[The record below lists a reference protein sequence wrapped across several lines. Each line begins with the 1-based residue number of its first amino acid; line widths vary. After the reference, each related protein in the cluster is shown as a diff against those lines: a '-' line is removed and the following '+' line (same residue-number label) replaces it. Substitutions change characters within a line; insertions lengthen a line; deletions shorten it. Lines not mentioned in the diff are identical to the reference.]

1 MARDM
6 FCEPEF
12 LMQRPVG
19 EFACFV
25 GGMTQHPFIVQVPLD
40 YVINLPKMH
49 PTHFEQ
55 LVQDMRKKYGVTEEG
70 VKEEI
75 VPATMR
81 KPLMEED
88 QPAKQS
94 KSESVQIPISRKNRA
109 KERPKRSCTVGQGVN
124 TDT

>member
-40 YVINLPKMH
+40 YVINLSKMH
-49 PTHFEQ
+49 PAHFEQ
-55 LVQDMRKKYGVTEEG
+55 LVQDMRKKYGVSEEG
-70 VKEEI
+70 EKEEI
-75 VPATMR
+75 APAAVH
-81 KPLMEED
+81 KPPVAED
-88 QPAKQS
+88 QPAKQF
-94 KSESVQIPISRKNRA
+94 KPESVQIP
-109 KERPKRSCTVGQGVN
+109 TVEKIAQKKDPSAPAPWGKV
-124 TDT
+124 